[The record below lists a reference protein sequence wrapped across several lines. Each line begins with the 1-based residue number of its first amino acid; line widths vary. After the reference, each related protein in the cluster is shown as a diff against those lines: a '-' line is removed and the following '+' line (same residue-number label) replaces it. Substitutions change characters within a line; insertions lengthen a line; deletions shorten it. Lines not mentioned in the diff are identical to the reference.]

1 MAYRET
7 YRSLQCL
14 LKRKLSVEEAVN
26 RLMMSARTTT
36 TAAADEVIGSHVD
49 ATVVREILREIGLD
63 GTA

>member
-1 MAYRET
+1 M
-7 YRSLQCL
+7 
-14 LKRKLSVEEAVN
+14 EEAVN